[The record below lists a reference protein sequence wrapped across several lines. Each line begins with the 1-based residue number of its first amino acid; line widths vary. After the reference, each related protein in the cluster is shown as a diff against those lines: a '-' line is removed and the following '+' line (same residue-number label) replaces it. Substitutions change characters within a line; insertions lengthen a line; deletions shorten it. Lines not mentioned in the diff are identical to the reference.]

1 MTMAPEAAFAVWRAR
16 VEAALDQALPSAENS
31 PQRLHAAMR
40 HGVLNGG
47 KRMRPLLAYATGTA
61 FGADASR
68 LDAAAVAVELIH
80 CYSLV
85 HDDLPAMDDDA
96 LRRGQ
101 PTVHVA
107 FDEATAILAGDALQT
122 LAFDVLANAPQAAE
136 RRVAMLAELARAS
149 GAAGMCGGQALDI
162 DATGNAGAKR
172 GQSHFSVEGHHQ
184 SKSPDRKHDSDPFS
198 LADLERLHAMDRL
211 FSLERMHAL
220 KTGALL
226 RASVRLGAIA
236 AGADADSRIAL
247 DRYADALG
255 LAFQIR
261 DDLLDIEGDAATLG
275 KTAGKDLAQDKAT
288 FPSLLGI
295 EASRARLAQ
304 LSVLMQDALAGL
316 GVETAALA
324 ALARKVVERDN

>member
-61 FGADASR
+61 FGAGASR

-162 DATGNAGAKR
+162 DATGSAKR
-172 GQSHFSVEGHHQ
+172 GQSHVFGRETSTGDVLRP
-184 SKSPDRKHDSDPFS
+184 KNDSDPFS

-275 KTAGKDLAQDKAT
+275 KTAGKDAAQDKAT
-288 FPSLLGI
+288 FPTLLGV
-295 EASRARLAQ
+295 EASRARLAE
-304 LSVLMQDALAGL
+304 LSGLMHDALAGL
-316 GVETAALA
+316 DMDTAALA

>member
-1 MTMAPEAAFAVWRAR
+1 MVAPDFPSWRAR
-16 VEAALDQALPSAENS
+16 IDATLERVLPDPAAS

-47 KRMRPLLAYATGTA
+47 KRMRPLLVYATGA
-61 FGADASR
+61 ALGAADAH
-68 LDAAAVAVELIH
+68 LDAAAAAVELIH

-96 LRRGQ
+96 LRRGH

-122 LAFDVLANAPQAAE
+122 LAFETLAAAPQPPE
-136 RRVAMLAELARAS
+136 CRIAMLAELARAS
-149 GAAGMCGGQALDI
+149 GVAGMCGGQALDI
-162 DATGNAGAKR
+162 DATGKW
-172 GQSHFSVEGHHQ
+172 GQSPTF
-184 SKSPDRKHDSDPFS
+184 
-198 LADLERLHAMDRL
+198 LANLERL
-211 FSLERMHAL
+211 HAL

-226 RASVRLGAIA
+226 RCAVRLGAL
-236 AGADADSRIAL
+236 AGNATPAQATQL

-275 KTAGKDLAQDKAT
+275 KTAGKDAAQHKAT
-288 FPSLLGI
+288 FPALIGVD
-295 EASRARLAQ
+295 ASRSRLAE
-304 LSVLMQDALAGL
+304 LAATMQRSLDAVAAD
-316 GVETAALA
+316 TAALS
-324 ALARKVVERDN
+324 ALARQVVERTY